1 LGFRSARWRGGSYH
15 PQRAIPGTLDA
26 VKIIL
31 DLGFVPIL
39 N

>member
-1 LGFRSARWRGGSYH
+1 MEGGFIP
-15 PQRAIPGTLDA
+15 PQRAIPGTLDP
-26 VKIIL
+26 VQIIL